1 MIEPADFGLLQFSP
15 APFDRVGFGHGLNNL
30 DHLCAGLH
38 AFFTKLE
45 EPGVR
50 GCASVVRVLENT
62 VLAGG
67 DASCTNVA
75 IPAAAGFF
83 CGSRSG
89 FRRWRLAQ
97 AAEHL
102 SDHISNQD
110 FIDRAHDINSASSFL
125 EDLFAQNIDGIDDA
139 NNYSVH

>member
-30 DHLCAGLH
+30 DNLCAGLH

-62 VLAGG
+62 VLAAG
-67 DASCTNVA
+67 DASGTNVA
-75 IPAAAGFF
+75 ISAAAGFF
-83 CGSRSG
+83 CRCRSG

-97 AAEHL
+97 ATQHF
-102 SDHISNQD
+102 S
-110 FIDRAHDINSASSFL
+110 HDIS
-125 EDLFAQNIDGIDDA
+125 
-139 NNYSVH
+139 